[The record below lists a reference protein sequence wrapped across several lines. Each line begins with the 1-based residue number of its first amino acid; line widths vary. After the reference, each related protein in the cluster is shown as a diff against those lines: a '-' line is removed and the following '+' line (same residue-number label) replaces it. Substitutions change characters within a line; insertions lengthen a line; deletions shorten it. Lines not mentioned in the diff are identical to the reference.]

1 MTGGSGS
8 GKSYIAARM
17 VERGAKWVD
26 ADAVYHKLLAE
37 SRALRNAI
45 LAQFPAANDGSGHI
59 NRKKLAAIVFTNDK
73 ALMELNAITHPF
85 VIRAIEE
92 EIGEYYRCNQAFAVI
107 DAVALFE
114 SGLNQMCD
122 ATIGVLADVPTRVR
136 RIMARDG
143 LDETRARARIAAQQK
158 DEFYRKK
165 CDYIIE
171 NSDDSVLDA
180 QIGQVLE
187 KILEETE

>member
-17 VERGAKWVD
+17 VERGAKWID
-26 ADAVYHKLLAE
+26 ADAVYHKLLLE

-73 ALMELNAITHPF
+73 ALMELSAITHPF

-92 EIGEYYRCNQAFAVI
+92 EIGEYYRCNQMLVVI

-114 SGLNQMCD
+114 SGLNQICD
-122 ATIGVLADVPTRVR
+122 ATIGVLADIPTRVQ

-143 LDETRARARIAAQQK
+143 LDETRARARVTAQQK

-171 NSDDSVLDA
+171 NGADTAPDA
-180 QIGQVLE
+180 QIEQIME
-187 KILEETE
+187 SILEETE